1 MISKGSYL
9 NVSDNSGAR
18 QVQCIHVLR
27 NSRRR
32 YARTGDIVL
41 VTAKKLKPRKK
52 IVKKKIYRALIIST
66 TKGFRRPK
74 GRTIKFHANRVLML
88 SDQKKF
94 LGTRVYGPICR
105 EIPGGKNEIQYKQ
118 IISYSHSTV

>member
-9 NVSDNSGAR
+9 IVSDNSGAR
-18 QVQCIHVLR
+18 KVQCIHVLR

-32 YARTGDIVL
+32 YARIGDTVL
-41 VTAKKLKPRKK
+41 VTAKKVKHAKK
-52 IVKKKIYRALIIST
+52 IVKKKIYQALLIST

-74 GRTIKFHANRVLML
+74 GQTIRFHKNRVLML
-88 SDQKKF
+88 SDQNKF

-105 EIPGGKNEIQYKQ
+105 EIRGGKKEVQYKQ
-118 IISYSHSTV
+118 IISYSRATV